1 MRFLRHGARASGRQ
15 LKSSGWYARVVAV
28 VGLGGDMFK
37 PFTNTKTCVL
47 FLQKRAE
54 PAEEKLLERFMK
66 DGGLAFAV
74 TQKPGKDKSGKVIL
88 LKGEI
93 DSDLPLIAAE
103 IKKRVKFQKQNPKK
117 AATV

>member
-1 MRFLRHGARASGRQ
+1 
-15 LKSSGWYARVVAV
+15 
-28 VGLGGDMFK
+28 
-37 PFTNTKTCVL
+37 
-47 FLQKRAE
+47 
-54 PAEEKLLERFMK
+54 MK